1 MGGKRKARK
10 STPGAWRSSVLGR
23 ELIVDGKP
31 RLSGMVRP
39 AMDAN
44 LSYDYM
50 RSRQVQSVGLGT
62 INPWL
67 VADSPSRVHPDLR
80 PDHRALLELQVAQPF
95 ELHLDRV
102 DAAVEV
108 EDVLISRSMIA

>member
-1 MGGKRKARK
+1 MTTTRERLALLNTGQVVNVEEVPEGAIVRSLRWREPRTVSVQVLENNDWPGKWI
-10 STPGAWRSSVLGR
+10 PLVPVLGR

-39 AMDAN
+39 AMDA

-62 INPWL
+62 INPWI
-67 VADSPSRVHPDLR
+67 VA
-80 PDHRALLELQVAQPF
+80 EG
-95 ELHLDRV
+95 
-102 DAAVEV
+102 
-108 EDVLISRSMIA
+108 